1 MLKTPIL
8 LLMLSIPVLASAQE
22 RSAMPAKQETLK
34 LKNHHGGLF
43 SLGMR
48 TTISTFNHGNWQD
61 VGTGVGGQFRIQV
74 HDRINME
81 FFADYLASKIG
92 NSGHRDDAHIGWSVM
107 YYPLKDKTYT
117 RFMKPYLIMGH
128 CFDYSKVAE
137 NVNPDNSME
146 RWSAAIQLGAGN
158 HFNITER
165 FDLTFIAQYM
175 FHLGRHIEAHES
187 EGAFQI
193 HDHGGS
199 SLEGHILFTLGI
211 NYKIAD
217 LW

>member
-1 MLKTPIL
+1 MRKTPIV
-8 LLMLSIPVLASAQE
+8 LLMLSVSILASAQE
-22 RSAMPAKQETLK
+22 KSRKPVKEETLK
-34 LKNHHGGLF
+34 VKNHHGGLF

-48 TTISTFNHGNWQD
+48 STVSTFNHGNWQD
-61 VGTGVGGQFRIQV
+61 VGTGVGGQFRVQV
-74 HDRINME
+74 HDRINLE
-81 FFADYLASKIG
+81 FFADYLTSKIG

-107 YYPLKDKTYT
+107 YYPLKDKTFT
-117 RFMKPYLIMGH
+117 KFLKPYLIMGH

-137 NVNPDNSME
+137 NLNPDNSME

-175 FHLGRHIEAHES
+175 FHLGHHVEAHEA
-187 EGAFQI
+187 EGEFQI
-193 HDHGGS
+193 HDHGGA
-199 SLEGHILFTLGI
+199 SLEGHLLFTLGI

>member
-1 MLKTPIL
+1 MLKKR
-8 LLMLSIPVLASAQE
+8 LLMLILSVPILASA
-22 RSAMPAKQETLK
+22 QETLK

-61 VGTGVGGQFRIQV
+61 VGTGVGGQFRLQV

-81 FFADYLASKIG
+81 FFADYLTSKIG
-92 NSGHRDDAHIGWSVM
+92 DVGHRDDAHVGWSVM
-107 YYPLKDKTYT
+107 YYPLKDKTFT
-117 RFMKPYLIMGH
+117 KFMKPYLIMGH
-128 CFDYSKVAE
+128 CFDYSKVSE
-137 NVNPDNSME
+137 NTNPDNFFE
-146 RWSAAIQLGAGN
+146 RYSSAIQAGAGN

-165 FDLTFIAQYM
+165 FDLTFVAQYM
-175 FHLGRHIEAHES
+175 FHLGKHASAHEH
-187 EGAFQI
+187 EGVFEI
-193 HDHGGS
+193 HEEKGGL
-199 SLEGHILFTLGI
+199 SLEGHLLFTLGI

>member
-1 MLKTPIL
+1 MLRKTLLLLILSVPIL
-8 LLMLSIPVLASAQE
+8 TSAQE
-22 RSAMPAKQETLK
+22 TLN

-48 TTISTFNHGNWQD
+48 TTISTFNHGSWQGTS
-61 VGTGVGGQFRIQV
+61 VGAGGQFRLQV

-81 FFADYLASKIG
+81 FFADYLTSQIG
-92 NSGHRDDAHIGWSVM
+92 KTGNRQDAHIGWSVM
-107 YYPLKDKTYT
+107 YYPLKDKTFT
-117 RFMKPYLIMGH
+117 KFLKPYLVMGH

-137 NVNPDNSME
+137 NINPENSKD
-146 RWSAAIQLGAGN
+146 RWSSAIQCGAGN

-165 FDLTFIAQYM
+165 FDLTFVAQYM
-175 FHLGRHIEAHES
+175 FHLGGHVEAHES
-187 EGAFQI
+187 EGVLVI
-193 HDHGGS
+193 HDHGGL
-199 SLEGHILFTLGI
+199 SLEGHLLFTIGI